1 MENNQ
6 KIKVAVADY
15 DKDCASGLCDYM
27 RQTTKIEVVGCVF
40 DGLEVPSMVKNS
52 APDVLVMDMLLPT
65 IDGVGVLER
74 LNRMQLKKRPHIL
87 IISSVLSDTF
97 ASFASLSGVDYCMLK
112 PVNYDA
118 VIDRITMMA
127 SPITTGVDIAKNRG
141 VSTKKFDYSKVES
154 MVTNVK
160 HEIGIPAHIK
170 GYQYIRR
177 AIMMAIYDLDIMN
190 SVTKELY
197 PTIAENF
204 GTTSSRVERAIRH
217 AIELAWDRGDMD
229 TLNNVFGYTVS
240 QIKGKPTNSEFIA
253 MIADKLRL
261 QLKNAS

>member
-1 MENNQ
+1 MEINQ
-6 KIKVAVADY
+6 KIKVAVADF
-15 DKDCASGLCDYM
+15 DKECANGLCDYM
-27 RQTTKIEVVGCVF
+27 RQTTKIEVVGCVY
-40 DGLEVPSMVKNS
+40 DGLEVPPMIKNGDV
-52 APDVLVMDMLLPT
+52 DVLVMDLVLPT
-65 IDGVGVLER
+65 IDGIGVLER

-87 IISSVLSDTF
+87 VVSSVLNETVT
-97 ASFASLSGVDYCMLK
+97 SFANSSGVEYCMLK

-127 SPITTGVDIAKNRG
+127 SPITTGVDMTKNWN
-141 VSTKKFDYSKVES
+141 VNAKKFDYSQVES
-154 MVTNVK
+154 MVTNVI

>member
-1 MENNQ
+1 MEINQ
-6 KIKVAVADY
+6 KIKVAVADH
-15 DKDCASGLCDYM
+15 DKEFANGLCDYM
-27 RQTTKIEVVGCVF
+27 RRTTKIEVVGCVY
-40 DGLEVPSMVKNS
+40 DGLEVPPLVKS
-52 APDVLVMDMLLPT
+52 GDVDVLVTELLLPT
-65 IDGVGVLER
+65 LDGIGVLER
-74 LNRMQLKKRPHIL
+74 LSRMQLKKRPHIMV
-87 IISSVLSDTF
+87 ISSVLNDMIT
-97 ASFASLSGVDYCMLK
+97 ASAGAFGVEYCMLK

-118 VIDRITMMA
+118 VIERITMIA
-127 SPITTGVDIAKNRG
+127 SPITTGADTSRNWSVN
-141 VSTKKFDYSKVES
+141 TKKFDYSKVES
-154 MVTNVK
+154 MVTNVI

>member
-1 MENNQ
+1 MEINQ
-6 KIKVAVADY
+6 KIRVAAADF
-15 DKDCASGLCDYM
+15 DKEFVNSLCDYM
-27 RQTTKIEVVGCVF
+27 RQTTKIEVVGCCY
-40 DGLEVPSMVKNS
+40 DGLEVPALVKNNDV
-52 APDVLVMDMLLPT
+52 DVLVMDLVLPT
-65 IDGVGVLER
+65 IDGIGVLER
-74 LNRMQLKKRPHIL
+74 INRMKLKKRPHIL
-87 IISSVLSDTF
+87 IVSSVLNETVTSY
-97 ASFASLSGVDYCMLK
+97 SNSYGVEYCMLK
-112 PVNYDA
+112 PVNFDA
-118 VIDRITMMA
+118 LIDRITMMA
-127 SPITTGVDIAKNRG
+127 SPITTGVESVVNRNLNM
-141 VSTKKFDYSKVES
+141 KKFEYGQVEA
-154 MVTNVK
+154 MVTDVI

-170 GYQYIRR
+170 GYQYIRC

-261 QLKNAS
+261 ELKNAS

>member
-1 MENNQ
+1 MQNW
-6 KIKVAVADY
+6 KV
-15 DKDCASGLCDYM
+15 
-27 RQTTKIEVVGCVF
+27 
-40 DGLEVPSMVKNS
+40 N
-52 APDVLVMDMLLPT
+52 
-65 IDGVGVLER
+65 
-74 LNRMQLKKRPHIL
+74 
-87 IISSVLSDTF
+87 
-97 ASFASLSGVDYCMLK
+97 
-112 PVNYDA
+112 
-118 VIDRITMMA
+118 
-127 SPITTGVDIAKNRG
+127 
-141 VSTKKFDYSKVES
+141 TKKFDYAQVEA
-154 MVTNVK
+154 MVTNVI

-204 GTTSSRVERAIRH
+204 STTSSRVERAIRH

>member
-1 MENNQ
+1 MQIKE
-6 KIKVAVADY
+6 KINVVVADF
-15 DKDCASGLCDYM
+15 DKGFVKNLCDYM
-27 RQTTKIEVVGCVF
+27 NESKKIDIVGCAY
-40 DGLEVPSMVKNS
+40 DGLEAVSLVKNNDV
-52 APDVLVMDMLLPT
+52 DVLIMDLVLPT
-65 IDGVGVLER
+65 IDGLGVLER
-74 LNRMQLKKRPHIL
+74 LSRIQLEKRPHI
-87 IISSVLSDTF
+87 IVVSSVLNDTI
-97 ASFASLSGVDYCMLK
+97 ASFSNSFGVEYYMLK
-112 PVNYDA
+112 PINYDA
-118 VIDRITMMA
+118 LIERVTMMTA
-127 SPITTGVDIAKNRG
+127 PITPSASVISAGSINMNKY
-141 VSTKKFDYSKVES
+141 DYSEVEA
-154 MVTNVK
+154 MVTNVI

-170 GYQYIRR
+170 GYQYIRH

-217 AIELAWDRGDMD
+217 AIELAWDRGDTD

>member
-1 MENNQ
+1 MEINQ
-6 KIKVAVADY
+6 KIKVAVADF
-15 DKDCASGLCDYM
+15 DKDFAEGLCLYL
-27 RQTTKIEVVGCVF
+27 RQSAKIDVVGCVH
-40 DGLEVPSMVKNS
+40 DGLEVASLIKNNDV
-52 APDVLVMDMLLPT
+52 DVLVMDLVLPT
-65 IDGVGVLER
+65 IDGIGVLER
-74 LNRMQLKKRPHIL
+74 INRMQLNKRPHVL
-87 IISSVLSDTF
+87 IVSSVLNETVTSY
-97 ASFASLSGVDYCMLK
+97 SNSYGVEYCMLK

-118 VIDRITMMA
+118 LIDRITMMA
-127 SPITTGVDIAKNRG
+127 APITTGEDVMQNWKVN
-141 VSTKKFDYSKVES
+141 TKKFDYAQVEA
-154 MVTNVK
+154 MVTNVI

-204 GTTSSRVERAIRH
+204 STTSSRVERAIRH

>member
-15 DKDCASGLCDYM
+15 DKDGANSLCDYM

-118 VIDRITMMA
+118 VID
-127 SPITTGVDIAKNRG
+127 IAKNRG

-154 MVTNVK
+154 MVTNVI

>member
-1 MENNQ
+1 MEINQ
-6 KIKVAVADY
+6 KIKVAVADF
-15 DKDCASGLCDYM
+15 DKDFADGLCLYL
-27 RQTTKIEVVGCVF
+27 RQSAKIDVVGCVH
-40 DGLEVPSMVKNS
+40 DGLEVASLIKNNDV
-52 APDVLVMDMLLPT
+52 DVLVMDLVLPT
-65 IDGVGVLER
+65 IDGIGVLER
-74 LNRMQLKKRPHIL
+74 INRMQLNKRPHVL
-87 IISSVLSDTF
+87 IVSSVLNETVTSY
-97 ASFASLSGVDYCMLK
+97 SNSYGVEYCMLK

-118 VIDRITMMA
+118 LIDRITMMA
-127 SPITTGVDIAKNRG
+127 APITTGEDVMQNWKVN
-141 VSTKKFDYSKVES
+141 TKKFDYAQVEA
-154 MVTNVK
+154 MVTNVI
-160 HEIGIPAHIK
+160 H
-170 GYQYIRR
+170 
-177 AIMMAIYDLDIMN
+177 DLDIMN

-204 GTTSSRVERAIRH
+204 STTSSRVERAIRH